1 MPTLRLYRADLHYPP
16 DLTVHT
22 AISGPV
28 GTLAELFLEIAGD
41 GFRGLGEVRANIAF
55 LTHIPEDAVPEK
67 IRALVRALPWRDDPA
82 TLLRDLAGHAADHP
96 NIARALVES
105 ALAEGVARQRGETVA
120 ELLGGAFAPSVESNQ
135 CLFWSP
141 DDVFDR
147 HAARYVAEGFRKIK
161 VRIAIG
167 DFAHDLARLGR
178 LRARFGDAIEIAVD
192 ANGTWGVAEAVEKLE
207 RLADLGV
214 AYVEQPTAPGD
225 WAAFEAVLATAP
237 LPLML
242 DEGLAGPGDLARL
255 SAIGPPAMAHLKV
268 VKLGGPM
275 AVMEAARV
283 LHAAGVPFM
292 MGQMNEGALATA
304 MAGHCALAAQPRYAE
319 LYGCYGLEDDV
330 GSGLAYESGRA
341 MLPGT
346 TGLGV
351 AVDLS
356 RCTLLWE
363 EKSG

>member
-1 MPTLRLYRADLHYPP
+1 MPTLRLYRANLHYPP
-16 DLTVHT
+16 ELTVHT

-28 GTLAELFLEIAGD
+28 GTLSELFLEIAGD

-55 LTHIPEDAVPEK
+55 LTHIPEADVPDRV
-67 IRALVRALPWRDDPA
+67 RALVRALPWDGDPA
-82 TLLRDLAGHAADHP
+82 GLLRDLAGRAAGHP

-120 ELLGGAFAPSVESNQ
+120 ALLGGAFAPAVESNQ

-147 HAARYVAEGFRKIK
+147 HAERYVAEGYRKIK

-178 LRARFGDAIEIAVD
+178 LRDRFGDAIEIAVD
-192 ANGTWGVAEAVEKLE
+192 ANGSWGVAEAVEKLE
-207 RLADLGV
+207 RLAPLGI
-214 AYVEQPTAPGD
+214 AYVEQPTTPGD
-225 WAAFEAVLATAP
+225 WPAFEAVLAAAP
-237 LPLML
+237 MPLML
-242 DEGLAGPGDLARL
+242 DEGLAGPDDLARL
-255 SAIGPPAMAHLKV
+255 AALGPPAMAHLKV

-283 LHAAGVPFM
+283 LHAANVPFM

-304 MAGHCALAAQPRYAE
+304 MAVHCALAARPRYAE

-330 GSGLAYESGRA
+330 GSGLTYRDGRA
-341 MLPGT
+341 VLAEAP
-346 TGLGV
+346 GLGV
-351 AVDLS
+351 DVDLS
-356 RCTLLWE
+356 RCALLWE
-363 EKSG
+363 EVAG